1 MTAMVR
7 PIASVVLALCF
18 VPTLLLAQSD
28 TATVSGLV
36 TDSKDAVLVGAQVRA
51 TNVDAGTSTTALTN
65 RDGVYVLRNLR
76 PGQYRLTVDN
86 EGFQQ
91 IVLVGLTLSA
101 QDAVGRNFTMQVG
114 SIIQSVTLTAS
125 GEKVN
130 ISPAVGTV
138 VNQQFVQNLPLN
150 GRSFQSLIG
159 LTPGVVFVPDT
170 GAGSGEFSVNGQR
183 SNSNYF
189 TVDGVS
195 ANFGTSN
202 FFGPSTVGGTVPAL
216 TVAGGTNG
224 LLSVDAMQEFR

>member
-1 MTAMVR
+1 M
-7 PIASVVLALCF
+7 
-18 VPTLLLAQSD
+18 
-28 TATVSGLV
+28 
-36 TDSKDAVLVGAQVRA
+36 
-51 TNVDAGTSTTALTN
+51 
-65 RDGVYVLRNLR
+65 YVLRDLR
-76 PGQYRLTVDN
+76 PGQYRLIVDN

-159 LTPGVVFVPDT
+159 LTPGVVFVPRHRRRRWR
-170 GAGSGEFSVNGQR
+170 VQR
-183 SNSNYF
+183 QRAALKFELLHRRRRKCELRY
-189 TVDGVS
+189 VDHFLIRPIRW
-195 ANFGTSN
+195 A
-202 FFGPSTVGGTVPAL
+202 VP
-216 TVAGGTNG
+216 
-224 LLSVDAMQEFR
+224 RPP